1 MLRGTDPAHKLAVNW
16 QAGEVKLE
24 RERKREGA
32 EMREG
37 RRRRRRRA
45 GCVHAV
51 EKMRTRE
58 KRAGSQTQAAPQT
71 HTHTHP
77 LLSLQSGLGK
87 QEAACVSN
95 RSNVCARVCV
105 CIEFNA
111 ALESGRDVSH

>member
-24 RERKREGA
+24 RERKKERGSRDERGK
-32 EMREG
+32 EEEEEG
-37 RRRRRRRA
+37 RVSA
-45 GCVHAV
+45 CS
-51 EKMRTRE
+51 RE
-58 KRAGSQTQAAPQT
+58 DENQRKEGGLSDSGSTT
-71 HTHTHP
+71 NTHP